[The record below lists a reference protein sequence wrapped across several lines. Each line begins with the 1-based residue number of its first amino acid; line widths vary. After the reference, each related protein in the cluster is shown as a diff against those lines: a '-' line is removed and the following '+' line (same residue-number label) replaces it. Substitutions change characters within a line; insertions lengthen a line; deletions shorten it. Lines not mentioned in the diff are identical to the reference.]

1 MQNIVQQRKQEF
13 DYLFYFENPAR
24 FDMLVAKTIGWLNH
38 EVPKLSLLSFI
49 NQVRQGGRDQTT
61 LSGEMLHMNA
71 SLGSSVQNRN
81 TQFT

>member
-1 MQNIVQQRKQEF
+1 MMITSFILKIHQGLIH
-13 DYLFYFENPAR
+13 
-24 FDMLVAKTIGWLNH
+24 MLVAKTIGWLNH

-49 NQVRQGGRDQTT
+49 NQARQDGRDQTT